1 MTEVVRTRRI
11 EVGPDRVW
19 DALTDFGSIARW
31 APNVD
36 HSCLISDQ
44 RDGVGTV
51 RRIQAGRMTV
61 VERVV
66 DWDTPSMSL
75 AYDIDGLPP
84 IVRSVVNRWTVE
96 PVDGVAQVSVTTE
109 IEAGPRP
116 PQRLAAR
123 AIGRRLAGVSDEML
137 AGLDRHLT
145 GPEPSP

>member
-1 MTEVVRTRRI
+1 MIEVVRTRRI

-19 DALTDFGSIARW
+19 AALTDFGSIARW

-51 RRIQAGRMTV
+51 RRIQAGRLTV

-96 PVDGVAQVSVTTE
+96 PVDGVVQVSVTTE

-116 PQRLAAR
+116 PQRLVAR
-123 AIGRRLAGVSDEML
+123 VIGRRLAGVSDEML

-145 GPEPSP
+145 GREPSP